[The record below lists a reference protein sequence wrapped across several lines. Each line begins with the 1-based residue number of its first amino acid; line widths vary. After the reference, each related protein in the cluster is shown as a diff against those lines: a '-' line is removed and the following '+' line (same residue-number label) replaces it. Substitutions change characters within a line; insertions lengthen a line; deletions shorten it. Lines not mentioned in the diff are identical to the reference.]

1 MKEEEENKK
10 RTVVNNIYGFQFNGC
25 DISNPTFQTLVQGDM
40 KVEGEVSECATDCGA
55 TSSATSSGASSAT
68 IDNIPELSTSE
79 ACALINKLVKAGI
92 LDEAFQ
98 PIGLSGSEKGVLA
111 NLLALRLNIK
121 NLWQAFGAL
130 WDMKPDTLR
139 SAYNKGMNQ
148 NKTMS
153 FQDKINAIIR

>member
-1 MKEEEENKK
+1 MKEEENKNQ
-10 RTVVNNIYGFQFNGC
+10 TVVNNIYGFQFNGC

-40 KVEGEVSECATDCGA
+40 KVEGEVFEPATDCSA
-55 TSSATSSGASSAT
+55 PSSASNSAPSSAP
-68 IDNIPELSTSE
+68 IDNIPELSTPE
-79 ACALINKLVKAGI
+79 ACTLINKLVEAGI
-92 LDEAFQ
+92 LDEALQ

-111 NLLALRLNIK
+111 NLLALRLDIK

-130 WDMKPDTLR
+130 WEMKPDTLR